1 MAETNAAS
9 PFNWM
14 IMVVWSIPISMT
26 FHSLYIILLIGL
38 MGKDVPLSK
47 RPINILLLIDELLRL
62 VGSAGTLIAAIL
74 ATIWREAEVANS
86 KICRLTRVCKL
97 VKRSWKQFHLTFSNE
112 YLN

>member
-1 MAETNAAS
+1 MAETDAAS

-14 IMVVWSIPISMT
+14 IMVVCSIPISMT

-38 MGKDVPLSK
+38 MGKDAPLSK

-86 KICRLTRVCKL
+86 KICRTNALQVCFTNQEFVVQICSK
-97 VKRSWKQFHLTFSNE
+97 KCYFP
-112 YLN
+112 

>member
-1 MAETNAAS
+1 MAETDAAS

-14 IMVVWSIPISMT
+14 IMVVCSIPISMT

-86 KICRLTRVCKL
+86 KNFGQKILGSNCYSKKKQPTIN
-97 VKRSWKQFHLTFSNE
+97 VKNIFNF
-112 YLN
+112 